1 LFGIWIISASAVLEP
16 LFNIDEKCLSVFWDN
31 IFEQAGASYSRM
43 AIIYPVS
50 SAYFLEVESS
60 RADVIYYLCGRHP
73 KKHSQHPYQRDEGL
87 SDYLNLP
94 LLNAP

>member
-60 RADVIYYLCGRHP
+60 RAGVFTIFVVVIP
-73 KKHSQHPYQRDEGL
+73 KAFSAPL
-87 SDYLNLP
+87 SKR
-94 LLNAP
+94 